1 MVRGRLVTALRVAL
15 ALAITAAVV
24 YAVVAQWDQ
33 VRSVLTRLS
42 PGWVTGAV
50 LAVLAGSLA
59 NTMAWRACAAGLGA
73 PVGVRQAAR
82 ICLVGQL
89 GKYLPGTVWEFV
101 LLMEL
106 GRRAGVPRGRGLL
119 ASLVAAGLG
128 VTAGLAV
135 GAVELPALWHAA
147 TGGSPA
153 GGGPGGGSAALKVTV
168 WALAAVVPVALVC
181 AHPRV
186 LTRLCRLALRLVR
199 QPALVDPISWRT
211 VGASL
216 GWNAL
221 GRVAYGLQL
230 WLLLR
235 AVVPVGTAGLV
246 DSVGAFSL
254 AFTAGLLVIVSP
266 SGLGA
271 REAVLVAVLAPLLPG
286 PHATATALGLVVAS
300 RVLFTA
306 ADLLGAGGAALA
318 GLGAHPADG
327 GTALSDQGS
336 SPVSRWRR
344 ASNSVSS
351 SRTGR

>member
-1 MVRGRLVTALRVAL
+1 MVRRRLVTALRVGL
-15 ALAITAAVV
+15 ALAITVAVV
-24 YAVVAQWDQ
+24 WAVAGQWDQ
-33 VRSVLTRLS
+33 VRAVLSRLS
-42 PGWVTGAV
+42 AGWVIGAV

-59 NTMAWRACAAGLGA
+59 NTMAWRACAAGLGCR
-73 PVGVRQAAR
+73 VTVRQAAR

-106 GRRAGVPRGRGLL
+106 GRRAGVPRSRGLL
-119 ASLVAAGLG
+119 AGLVAAGLG

-147 TGGSPA
+147 TGTG
-153 GGGPGGGSAALKVTV
+153 LRVTV
-168 WALAAVVPVALVC
+168 WVLAAVVPVALVC

-199 QPALVDPISWRT
+199 QPALVEPVSWRT

-221 GRVAYGLQL
+221 GRIAYGLQL

-235 AVVPVGTAGLV
+235 AVAPVGVAGLV
-246 DSVGAFSL
+246 DGVGAFSL

-286 PHATATALGLVVAS
+286 PHATATALGVVVAS

-306 ADLLGAGGAALA
+306 ADLIGAGAASLAAL
-318 GLGAHPADG
+318 GGPAPIRNQEAPDPG
-327 GTALSDQGS
+327 
-336 SPVSRWRR
+336 
-344 ASNSVSS
+344 
-351 SRTGR
+351 RT